1 MKEVNIKDLIEK
13 YKSGKSSLKE
23 EEFLFDN
30 IDDSET
36 GIKAWS
42 SFVKKNKKVVP
53 DNFNDDLWQS
63 FDKKTTKTN
72 RFKIG
77 LMSAVAS
84 ILLLSTLY
92 LNNLR
97 NQGLSNNEKEALLN
111 EAKKMFIVTE
121 QTKPIL
127 RIIVESDLLIV
138 YTKIE

>member
-1 MKEVNIKDLIEK
+1 MKEENIKNILEK
-13 YKSGKSSLKE
+13 YKSGKSTLKE
-23 EEFLFDN
+23 ETFLFDN
-30 IDDSET
+30 VDDSET

-53 DNFNDDLWQS
+53 DNFNDDSWQS
-63 FDKKTTKTN
+63 FDKKTTKNN

-77 LMSAVAS
+77 LMSAIAS

-111 EAKKMFIVTE
+111 EAKKMFIVAE